1 LRNTISDQ
9 KRSEIIEL
17 YMRGWTRDDIAEKTG
32 VSTGGVSGVI
42 KEFTERADSSSLDE
56 AAKEYGVAPTVESLR
71 ELAVRVKKNE
81 TSVEDLI
88 ALSNTLER
96 IKQLVPPERLE
107 EFARAGES
115 LGDKAH
121 VEASVR
127 MYTIEQ
133 ITGKSHDDIVADLGS
148 KLDKIKELSSEIQ
161 RLNSDIKNLNTEKA
175 NLEAEL
181 SELLRQRNLT
191 LERIERVAKIES
203 ELSKHNIDLTK
214 IEELHPIFDTVEQ
227 SGYDSKK
234 VVEQLRKEGSLKA
247 QIEADRKNLAD
258 IQERLAKLN
267 DILSSCEDKLRK
279 VEPTVGK
286 ADALVSMGWNI
297 QSLERVAKLTKSFGS
312 VEEVLDR
319 VELVKRFADAKAELE
334 RVRAETNALK
344 EENLKAI
351 KETSKNLSVL
361 TKESSILVD
370 EKIPPI
376 MAQLSNLADRYN
388 NLVEKYTKLDEEYR
402 KLRKRLEEALNWST
416 LLQEPEKLPSNTIRH
431 IFFDIM
437 IPKLEIWCKRN
448 RERLDILKELAGK
461 AMYLYLELQRTL

>member
-17 YMRGWTRDDIAEKTG
+17 YMRGWTRDDIAKKTG

-56 AAKEYGVAPTVESLR
+56 AAKEYGVVLTVESLR

-81 TSVEDLI
+81 TSIEDLI
-88 ALSNTLER
+88 ALSKTLER

-133 ITGKSHDDIVADLGS
+133 NTGKSHDDIVADLES
-148 KLDKIKELSSEIQ
+148 KLGKAKELSSEIQ
-161 RLNSDIKNLNTEKA
+161 RLNSEKA
-175 NLEAEL
+175 RLETEL
-181 SELLRQRNLT
+181 SELLRRYNLT
-191 LERIERVAKIES
+191 LERIEQVAKVES
-203 ELSKHNIDLTK
+203 ELSKCNIDLTK
-214 IEELHPIFDTVEQ
+214 LQGLRPVFDTVEQ
-227 SGYDSKK
+227 AGYDPKK
-234 VVEQLRKEGSLKA
+234 VVEQLKKEGSLKA

-258 IQERLAKLN
+258 IKERLAKLN
-267 DILSSCEDKLRK
+267 HILSSSEDKLRK
-279 VEPTVGK
+279 VELIVEK

-297 QSLERVAKLTKSFGS
+297 QSLDRVAKLTKSFGS
-312 VEEVLDR
+312 VEEFLDR
-319 VELVKRFADAKAELE
+319 VELVKRSADAKAELE

-351 KETSKNLSVL
+351 KETSKNLSML
-361 TKESSILVD
+361 TKESSILVN

-376 MAQLSNLADRYN
+376 MAQLSDLADRYN

-416 LLQEPEKLPSNTIRH
+416 LLQEPEKLPSNIIRH

-437 IPKLEIWCKRN
+437 IPRLEIWCKRS